1 MRSSPLLELVRWVVL
16 TAALLF
22 VLVPAIWIVSA
33 AFSTSGGLSTGR
45 LIPTHASLDNFERVF
60 TDPINPF
67 VMWTLNSLKVAA
79 ITSVLA
85 VLITAFSAYGFSRFR
100 FLFRRGLLLGVLL
113 IQVFPSSLT
122 MVALFLLVQ
131 QIGTYIPSL
140 GLNSHGALVL
150 VYIGAQMGINIW
162 LMKGFFD
169 TVPREI
175 DESAHVDGATHWQV
189 FWRLIMPLVRPILT
203 VVGII
208 VFIGSFGEFVLARV
222 LLQSTEELT
231 LMVGLFLFI
240 SEPTTAKWGVFAAGS
255 LLAALPIVTVYLLLQ
270 DTIVGGLTQGSVK
283 G

>member
-1 MRSSPLLELVRWVVL
+1 MRRRLLLELARWAVL
-16 TAALLF
+16 LAALVF

-33 AFSTSGGLSTGR
+33 AFSTSGGLSVGR
-45 LIPTHASLDNFERVF
+45 LVPEQVSFENFERVF

-67 VMWTLNSLKVAA
+67 VTWTLNSLKVATL
-79 ITSVLA
+79 TSVLA

-100 FLFRRGLLLGVLL
+100 FLFRRSLLLGVLL

-240 SEPTTAKWGVFAAGS
+240 SEPTTAKWGIFAAGS

>member
-1 MRSSPLLELVRWVVL
+1 MRSSPFLELVRWVVL

-79 ITSVLA
+79 VTSVLA

-175 DESAHVDGATHWQV
+175 DESAHVDGATHWQI

>member
-175 DESAHVDGATHWQV
+175 DESAHVDGATHWQI